1 MPDAIGFDVYGTLVD
16 PLAMRTHLE
25 AIAGDMAGQMARL
38 WREKQIEYTFRRAL
52 MQKYENFDLCTEQ
65 ALAFAASSLKLD
77 LQGEERARLI
87 EAYRRLPAFSDALP
101 AIRSLREAGFKLA
114 AFSNGVESSL
124 RALLEHSGIL
134 PYLDAVISVDD
145 LKTYKPDPRVYRY
158 LAEQLGL
165 PPGNT
170 WLASSNGWDAI
181 GAKAAGLRAA
191 WIKRNAEEMLD
202 PWGISPDLVVP
213 SLLDFS
219 SQLQSIWSRPTGKSV
234 TPEDSSP

>member
-1 MPDAIGFDVYGTLVD
+1 
-16 PLAMRTHLE
+16 
-25 AIAGDMAGQMARL
+25 MARL

-52 MQKYENFDLCTEQ
+52 MHKYENFDVCTEQ
-65 ALAFAASSLKLD
+65 ALAFAASSLKLE
-77 LQGEERARLI
+77 LQEAERAALLD
-87 EAYRRLPAFSDALP
+87 AYRRLPPFPDALP
-101 AIRSLREAGFKLA
+101 ALRSLRGAGFKLA

-124 RALLEHSGIL
+124 RALLEHAGIL
-134 PYLDAVISVDD
+134 PYLDTVISVDD

-158 LAEQLGL
+158 LAERLGL
-165 PPGNT
+165 PPANN

-191 WIKRNAEEMLD
+191 WIKRNPGDILD

-219 SQLQSIWSRPTGKSV
+219 SRLQGN
-234 TPEDSSP
+234 